1 MSAGTDHTSTAGV
14 PGGHHARATDPELA
28 AAIGLATDPAQVRTR
43 PIDLA
48 AMAHDASHY
57 LLTPQAVVTARS
69 VADVAAVLGLAH
81 RRRLP
86 VTFRSGGTSLSGQAS
101 TSGLLVDTRQNFR
114 GVEVLDGGARV
125 RCEPGATVRSVNA
138 RLAPYRTKLGPDPAS
153 EGACTI
159 GGVVANNSA
168 GMACGTE
175 RNSFRTLEALT
186 LVLASGTVIDTGAE
200 DADERLRALEPGV
213 HAGLV
218 RLRDRVLGDP
228 DSMRR
233 IAHQYS
239 MKNTMGYSLN
249 AFTEFSRPVD
259 VLAHLVVGSEGTL
272 GFVAS
277 ATFRTVPVL
286 PYVATALLYFPE
298 LSRATDALE
307 PLLAAGARTLELLDA
322 SSLRVSQRDPRADP
336 ALRSLQVDQHTALLV
351 ELQGAE
357 PGELEQTGVQT
368 DRVIATLPLSL
379 PAAFTTEATAR
390 AAMWTLR
397 KGLYTAVAGARPVG
411 TTALLE
417 DVVVPLP
424 ELTATTSEL
433 GRLLAGYGYDD
444 AVVFGH
450 AKDGNLH
457 FMINPRLDDPVELRR
472 YDEFTED
479 LVDLILSHDGSL
491 KAEHGTGRIM
501 APYVQ
506 RQFGAELYQVMRE
519 VKALLDPHQ
528 VLNPGVIITDNP
540 RAHLENLKVV
550 PPVDPAVDRC
560 VECGY
565 CEPVCP
571 SRAITTTP
579 RQRIVLLR
587 SMAQVSEEE
596 RAAIAADY
604 DYMAVDTCAV
614 DSLCATACP
623 VAIDTGR
630 VMKGFRADRHGPAVQ
645 GAATAVARAW
655 GPVVAGLRV
664 GLGVADHLPAPVLT
678 AMTKAARAVVSEDW
692 VPLIGADLPGPG
704 GKRRG
709 REPAAPDVV
718 FFPAC
723 VGSMFGAPDDALER
737 GEGTGA
743 SASFLALAERA
754 GLQVAIPR
762 GIGAL
767 CCGTPWQSKGLVD
780 GHAEMAARTFD
791 AVWEASRGGALPIVC
806 DASSCTHGLLEIRG
820 KLGPGQQADYDRL
833 TILDSISYVRSTV
846 LDRLTVHRT
855 VASVAVHP
863 TCSTV
868 HLGST
873 DDLRVIAEACA
884 EEVFVPPSWGCCG
897 FAGDRGLLHPELTA
911 SATATEAAEVNER
924 EHDAYVSCNRTCE
937 MGLTRAT
944 GHPYSNV
951 LELLELVT
959 R

>member
-1 MSAGTDHTSTAGV
+1 MTTSTTNA
-14 PGGHHARATDPELA
+14 PGHHARATDPALA
-28 AAIGLATDPAQVRTR
+28 AAIGLATAPEQVRTR

-57 LLTPQAVVTARS
+57 LLTPQAVVTARDS
-69 VADVAAVLGLAH
+69 QDVAAVLALAH
-81 RRRLP
+81 RRRLS

-101 TSGLLVDTRQNFR
+101 SAGVLVDTRQNFR
-114 GVEVLDGGARV
+114 GVEVLDGGVRV

-175 RNSFRTLEALT
+175 LNSFRTLEALT
-186 LVLASGTVIDTGAE
+186 LVLTSGTVIDTGAA
-200 DADERLRALEPGV
+200 DADERLRTLEPDI
-213 HAGLV
+213 HQGLV
-218 RLRDRVLGDP
+218 RLRERILGDP
-228 DSMRR
+228 DSVRR

-259 VLAHLVVGSEGTL
+259 VLAHLIVGSEGTL

-277 ATFRTVPVL
+277 ATLRTVPVL
-286 PYVATALLYFPE
+286 PYVSTALLYFPE

-307 PLLAAGARTLELLDA
+307 PLLAAGAKTLELLDA

-336 ALRSLQVDQHTALLV
+336 ALRSLHVDQHTALLV
-351 ELQGAE
+351 ELQGTE
-357 PGELEQTGVQT
+357 PGELEDTGAQM
-368 DRVIATLPLSL
+368 DRVIASLPLSL
-379 PAAFTTEATAR
+379 PAAFTTDPAAR

-424 ELTATTSEL
+424 SLTATTTEL

-457 FMINPRLDDPVELRR
+457 FMINPRLDDPAELRR
-472 YDEFTED
+472 YDDFTEE

-501 APYVQ
+501 APYVR
-506 RQFGAELYQVMRE
+506 RQFGDELYQVMRE
-519 VKALLDPHQ
+519 VKSLLDPHQ

-550 PPVDPAVDRC
+550 PAVDPAVDAC

-587 SMAQVSEEE
+587 SMAQVSESE

-614 DSLCATACP
+614 DSLCSTACP
-623 VAIDTGR
+623 VAIDTGK
-630 VMKGFRADRHGPAVQ
+630 VMKGFRADRHGTAVQ
-645 GAATAVARAW
+645 AAAKAVAQGW
-655 GPVVAGLRV
+655 GPVVAGLRI
-664 GLGVADHLPAPVLT
+664 GLAVADHVPAPVLT
-678 AMTKAARAVVSEDW
+678 AVTKAARAIVSEDW
-692 VPLIGADLPGPG
+692 VPLVGADLPGPG
-704 GKRRG
+704 GKRSART
-709 REPAAPDVV
+709 PADPDVV

-723 VGSMFGAPDDALER
+723 VGSMFGAPDEEDSLEH
-737 GEGTGA
+737 GSGKGSSE
-743 SASFLALAERA
+743 SFLALAERA

-780 GHAEMAARTFD
+780 GHAEMAARTFA

-820 KLGPGQQADYDRL
+820 RLAPDKQADYDRL
-833 TILDSISYVRSTV
+833 TVVDSISYVRSTV

-855 VASVAVHP
+855 VRSVAVHP

-873 DDLRVIAEACA
+873 DDLRAIAAVCA

-911 SATATEAAEVNER
+911 SATRTEAAEVNER

-951 LELLELVT
+951 LELLELAT